1 MAITK
6 TSSSDAAAAASEGDG
21 AAAAAAA
28 AVADDTTSDDG
39 AGDGGADGEGDAGE
53 AGSAGAGEG
62 EGDNDDAD
70 AASGSSDEGDDGA
83 NPQGAPD
90 SYELGDYAELGDS
103 VLEAVSETAKKLGL
117 PQKTV
122 SELLG
127 AVLPKSK
134 EQGAARIEEWKA
146 SLLKEAKKHP
156 DLGGKNWEKNRS
168 LALRGIEAVH
178 APLLEL
184 LKESGL
190 ENHKDVLLLGKRLGE
205 LTSDDPTVVRGEG
218 DADNEATGPLTFKAA
233 AKRLYGKKKN

>member
-6 TSSSDAAAAASEGDG
+6 TASSDAAAAAGEGDG

-28 AVADDTTSDDG
+28 AAVDDTTSDDG
-39 AGDGGADGEGDAGE
+39 AGDGSANGEGDAGD
-53 AGSAGAGEG
+53 AGGAGAGEG
-62 EGDNDDAD
+62 EGGDDAAD

-90 SYELGDYAELGDS
+90 SYELDDYAELGDS
-103 VLEAVSETAKKLGL
+103 VLDAVSEAAKKLGL
-117 PQKTV
+117 PQKAV

-146 SLLKEAKKHP
+146 GLMKDAKKHP
-156 DLGGKNWEKNRS
+156 DLGGKDWEKNRAT
-168 LALRGIEAVH
+168 ALRGIEAVH
-178 APLLEL
+178 APLLDL

-205 LTSDDPTVVRGEG
+205 LVAD
-218 DADNEATGPLTFKAA
+218 DADVVPPGGDGDNQDGGPLTFSQA
-233 AKRLYGKKKN
+233 AKRIYGKKKR